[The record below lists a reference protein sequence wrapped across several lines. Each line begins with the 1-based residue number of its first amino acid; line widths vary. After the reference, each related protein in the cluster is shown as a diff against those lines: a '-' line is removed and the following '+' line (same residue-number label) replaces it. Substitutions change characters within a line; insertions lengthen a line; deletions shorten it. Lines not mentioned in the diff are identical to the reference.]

1 MKQDWK
7 GFHFHRL
14 HIIWHR
20 HIDANSFCNNFGA
33 CPKTAPKLLQKL
45 PQKDQQNS
53 QNVPKESCAIIINGS
68 VILDQPKK
76 VQNSPIGEDHAQE
89 HAIIAAEV

>member
-1 MKQDWK
+1 MILWK
-7 GFHFHRL
+7 A
-14 HIIWHR
+14 
-20 HIDANSFCNNFGA
+20 D
-33 CPKTAPKLLQKL
+33 KTETLTTTLGDL

-76 VQNSPIGEDHAQE
+76 VQNSPTGEDHTQE

>member
-1 MKQDWK
+1 MILLKAD
-7 GFHFHRL
+7 
-14 HIIWHR
+14 
-20 HIDANSFCNNFGA
+20 
-33 CPKTAPKLLQKL
+33 KTETLTTTLGDL
-45 PQKDQQNS
+45 PQKDQKNS